1 MVVRYL
7 YMMKSNCTLCSH
19 IQLYWMILTQY
30 WRNRIFFWLSSLLI
44 VSPNTLTSKI
54 VITFYYSHELDI
66 YFISLFFPS
75 ESFIEKTNTKKNPKK
90 NPTFIQWEKKKAES
104 STMLGERKY
113 ILSLSLWRH
122 LFVSPT
128 VWLFPFAPSR

>member
-30 WRNRIFFWLSSLLI
+30 WRIRILFCSSSLLI

-75 ESFIEKTNTKKNPKK
+75 ESFIEKTNTKKPKE
-90 NPTFIQWEKKKAES
+90 NPTFIQWEKKKS
-104 STMLGERKY
+104 RIINNVRRTKVYPFSFSMT
-113 ILSLSLWRH
+113 S
-122 LFVSPT
+122 FVRFSYCLT
-128 VWLFPFAPSR
+128 IPFRPI